1 MDLDLPE
8 LRELTSSIEQISNRE
23 NQIVKRL
30 NETGSIYK
38 ADIEEIKKNQ
48 EEFYEGIRKIINSL
62 SAIE

>member
-8 LRELTSSIEQISNRE
+8 LRELTSRIEQISNRE

>member
-1 MDLDLPE
+1 MPE
-8 LRELTSSIEQISNRE
+8 LRELTSRIEQISNRE

-38 ADIEEIKKNQ
+38 VDIEEIKKNQ